1 MDKQV
6 PYSEVWMNFEEV
18 VKGKERMHMI
28 RTSCTET
35 VLHPNV
41 VLSFLETASDTLE
54 NLEEGV
60 GNG

>member
-1 MDKQV
+1 MEKQV
-6 PYSEVWMNFEEV
+6 PYSEVWRNFQDV
-18 VKGKERMHMI
+18 VKVKESMHMI
-28 RTSCTET
+28 PTSCTET

-54 NLEEGV
+54 NLEEGL